1 MMILT
6 YFALKPQSVGDVIRQ
21 PGELI
26 PEARDWNFLS
36 GYITN
41 GEIAPVLVATLPEET
56 QQMLA
61 EWEADQDT
69 KSETAIP
76 EPLEPPE
83 APEVPEPDAPEAPD
97 APEGDDEG
105 APEAPEPEVAATQP
119 RRARTA
125 KARSNADTAT
135 KEAV

>member
-76 EPLEPPE
+76 EPPAAPE
-83 APEVPEPDAPEAPD
+83 APEVPAPDAPE